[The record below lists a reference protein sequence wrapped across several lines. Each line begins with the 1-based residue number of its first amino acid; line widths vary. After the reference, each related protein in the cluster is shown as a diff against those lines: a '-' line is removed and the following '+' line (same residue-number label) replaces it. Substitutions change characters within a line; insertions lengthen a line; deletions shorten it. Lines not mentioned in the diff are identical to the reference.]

1 MFNFINDFNA
11 QTKYE
16 FNVIGLYSTNVKDI
30 VGMDAFGID
39 TMALTMYHDVV
50 WELWCEM
57 DFTSY
62 PLDKQV
68 SGVLIILSSISQC

>member
-1 MFNFINDFNA
+1 
-11 QTKYE
+11 
-16 FNVIGLYSTNVKDI
+16 
-30 VGMDAFGID
+30 MDAFGID

-68 SGVLIILSSISQC
+68 GRVLIILL